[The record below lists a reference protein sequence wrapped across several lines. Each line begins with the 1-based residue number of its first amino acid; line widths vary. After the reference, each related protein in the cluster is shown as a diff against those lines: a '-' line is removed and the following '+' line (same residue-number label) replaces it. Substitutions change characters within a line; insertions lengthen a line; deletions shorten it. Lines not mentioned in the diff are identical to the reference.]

1 MLLIHLLMSDRRKP
15 TFLCENTLKANGE
28 GGDKRV
34 TRDSLN
40 NMPFALYNVNVSRQ
54 LDKSLRQLL
63 NQKRNKGKL
72 TYQVQNMV
80 QRWSKVRSSQ
90 KILLLR
96 QF

>member
-1 MLLIHLLMSDRRKP
+1 MSDRRKP

-40 NMPFALYNVNVSRQ
+40 NMPFALYTVNVSRQ

-63 NQKRNKGKL
+63 NQKKNKVKS
-72 TYQVQNMV
+72 THQVQNLLL
-80 QRWSKVRSSQ
+80 QHQKHKCRSVFAVVKDSS
-90 KILLLR
+90 LR

>member
-40 NMPFALYNVNVSRQ
+40 NMPFAPFKAFMGRQ
-54 LDKSLRQLL
+54 LNSDFGQA
-63 NQKRNKGKL
+63 
-72 TYQVQNMV
+72 
-80 QRWSKVRSSQ
+80 
-90 KILLLR
+90 
-96 QF
+96 

>member
-1 MLLIHLLMSDRRKP
+1 MSDRRKP

-40 NMPFALYNVNVSRQ
+40 NMPFALYTVNVSRQ

-63 NQKRNKGKL
+63 NQKKNKVKS
-72 TYQVQNMV
+72 THQVQNRV
-80 QRWSKVRSSQ
+80 QN
-90 KILLLR
+90 
-96 QF
+96 

>member
-1 MLLIHLLMSDRRKP
+1 MSDRRKP

-40 NMPFALYNVNVSRQ
+40 NMPFALYTVNVSRQ

-63 NQKRNKGKL
+63 YQKRNTHGLDLDLNDKRPGV
-72 TYQVQNMV
+72 TSDNNF
-80 QRWSKVRSSQ
+80 SS
-90 KILLLR
+90 
-96 QF
+96 